1 MKVPLSAATIGQ
13 LGDGYAGKIF
23 DECCAKVFEDIDQRG
38 HDGKDRAIEMKV
50 VFTPLPNGRVE
61 IRFAAKPN
69 LPKFVPPKTVAKMD
83 LAAGGLL
90 FNPDL
95 AENPDQKTFTEEI
108 DEREGNR
115 EAKRKANKTREV
127 DPARAPDGEAA

>member
-1 MKVPLSAATIGQ
+1 MKTIVSATTLPQ
-13 LGDGYAGKIF
+13 LGDGYVGKII
-23 DECCAKVFEDIDQRG
+23 DEGIAQIFKDLDERG
-38 HDGKDRAIEMKV
+38 QDGKDRSLPMNLT
-50 VFTPLPNGRVE
+50 FTPLPNGRVE
-61 IRFAAKPN
+61 IKFSAKPN
-69 LPKFVPPKTVAKMD
+69 LPKFVPPKTVAR
-83 LAAGGLL
+83 LELSAGGLM

-127 DPARAPDGEAA
+127 DPARAAEGEAA